1 MLFNKRH
8 FMMPLFAADGG
19 TGGDGGAGGTGEPG
33 GDPKSTPTKDIDYEK
48 LASIISGK
56 QTVAEDTVLKNYF
69 KQQGLSQEEAS
80 EAIKAF
86 KEQKKN
92 SEPNLDELNQRATTA
107 EQRALKSEMKAMAYT
122 LVDELGITNKEVPY
136 VMRMAELKDVV
147 QEGAVSKEKLK
158 EAMDKVLA
166 DLPQLKPSKADDKGF
181 KGKVGADGGSG
192 GKTDHDAE
200 LRKAM
205 GLK

>member
-1 MLFNKRH
+1 MLLNKRH

-19 TGGDGGAGGTGEPG
+19 AGGGDGAGGAGEPG
-33 GDPKSTPTKDIDYEK
+33 GDPKSTKDFDYEK
-48 LASIISGK
+48 LASLISGK

-107 EQRALKSEMKAMAYT
+107 EQRALKSEMRAMAYT

-158 EAMDKVLA
+158 ESMEKVLN
-166 DLPQLKPSKADDKGF
+166 DLPQLKPSKAGDKGF
-181 KGKVGADGGSG
+181 KGKVGGDGGSD
-192 GKTDHDAE
+192 GKSEHEAA

>member
-8 FMMPLFAADGG
+8 FMPLFNA
-19 TGGDGGAGGTGEPG
+19 DGGAGGNGGAGASGEPAD
-33 GDPKSTPTKDIDYEK
+33 DPKPTPEFDYEK
-48 LASIISGK
+48 LASLINGK

-69 KQQGLSQEEAS
+69 KQQGLSQEDAS

-92 SEPNLDELNQRATTA
+92 SAPNIDELNQRATTA

-147 QEGAVSKEKLK
+147 QEGAINKEKLK
-158 EAMDKVLA
+158 ESMEKVLTE
-166 DLPQLKPSKADDKGF
+166 LPQLKPSKADDKGF
-181 KGKVGADGGSG
+181 KGKVGGDGGSD
-192 GKTDHDAE
+192 GKSEHEAA

>member
-8 FMMPLFAADGG
+8 FMPLLNA
-19 TGGDGGAGGTGEPG
+19 DGGAGGNGGAGASGEPAD
-33 GDPKSTPTKDIDYEK
+33 DPKPTPEFDYEK
-48 LASIISGK
+48 LASLINGK

-69 KQQGLSQEEAS
+69 KQQGLSPEDAS

-92 SEPNLDELNQRATTA
+92 SAPNIDELNQRATTA

-147 QEGAVSKEKLK
+147 QEGAINKEKLK
-158 EAMDKVLA
+158 ESMEKVLTE
-166 DLPQLKPSKADDKGF
+166 LPQLKPSKADDKGF
-181 KGKVGADGGSG
+181 KGKVGGDGGSD
-192 GKTDHDAE
+192 GKSEHEAA

>member
-8 FMMPLFAADGG
+8 FMPMLSADGG
-19 TGGDGGAGGTGEPG
+19 GAGGDGGKGEPAG
-33 GDPKSTPTKDIDYEK
+33 EPKATPEFDYEK
-48 LASIISGK
+48 LASLINGK

-69 KQQGLSQEEAS
+69 KQQGLSPEDAG

-92 SEPNLDELNQRATTA
+92 SAPNIDELNQRATTA

-147 QEGAVSKEKLK
+147 QEGTVNKDKLK
-158 EAMDKVLA
+158 ESMEKVLEE
-166 DLPQLKPSKADDKGF
+166 LPQLKPSKADDKGF
-181 KGKVGADGGSG
+181 KGKVGGDGGSD
-192 GKTDHDAE
+192 GKSEHEAA